1 MIKIYADLHKEQ
13 DIVYIEDVIS
23 AHDMHTI
30 KKDDL
35 KKLIDDMVVKYGSLH
50 TSYPD
55 FLNHVG
61 RFVRDYGKRWCG
73 QEFVVYTTVVKPG
86 GVETKKKEKHKFDL
100 SGHLSSWSIGYF

>member
-35 KKLIDDMVVKYGSLH
+35 KKLIDDMVGKYGSLH
-50 TSYPD
+50 TSYPE
-55 FLNHVG
+55 FLNRVG
-61 RFVRDYGKRWCG
+61 RFVEDYGKRWCG
-73 QEFVVYTTVVKPG
+73 QEFVVYTTVVNPY
-86 GVETKKKEKHKFDL
+86 GVETKKKKTHKYDS
-100 SGHLSSWSIGYF
+100 SGILCSWPIGYF

>member
-1 MIKIYADLHKEQ
+1 MIKVYADLHKEQ

-35 KKLIDDMVVKYGSLH
+35 KKLIDDMVGKYGSLH

-55 FLNHVG
+55 FLSRVG
-61 RFVRDYGKRWCG
+61 RFVSDYGKRWCG